1 MLAPPQS
8 AIQPAST
15 ALLFHVEIP
24 ATGFDCL
31 LNFAVKPG
39 VALQQVQ
46 QGITEV
52 IDELAFRLA
61 SSVSEKD
68 LQSNLDKYE
77 VAKLECEQQL
87 QDWQSKLSEASL
99 SVLRADRS
107 RNELSKL
114 RESYWREVQS
124 LRQQL
129 YQKQQ
134 AEEQGEDFTPDSV
147 DLFKTKQEDNEN
159 ELLEQIDRMEEE
171 HKAEIA
177 SWKQKNL
184 ELVEKLK
191 AKALQA
197 SLQRELVAKVMDGIH
212 AKTSD
217 ASVQTDHPKL
227 KDASSV
233 TDTINLVSTSI
244 QTIELEAPA
253 MQIDME
259 VQTDFEESQ
268 TGEVEGEQAQAK
280 PSKTRRR
287 SVNGR
292 SASGS
297 RRMSSAPSK
306 EKSRTRSIE
315 VAKDSPDVL
324 NSLEVSPDI
333 LGADTTDTSTQTDV
347 AMSAV
352 GPAMTTVATQ
362 VDPMQLGMPM
372 TPRTP
377 AGTPRRPRL
386 VPPRQR
392 AETVDVMLNV
402 EDQNQESGA
411 SGDGSDGESDSG
423 ISNCLLQTW
432 PDDSQPGKGKIRL
445 PGLKTPDGER
455 GDRSSF
461 SGSRS
466 PKPKALS
473 LPTQEDI
480 SGKEILFTVS
490 SQGHSA
496 VMSCRSEGARPSKR
510 TINRPRLSSPSQFAS
525 GG

>member
-1 MLAPPQS
+1 MSYIQESKRRCLRPQ
-8 AIQPAST
+8 
-15 ALLFHVEIP
+15 FHKIVTSLSSSLNKQVEVVVEVVVVVVVV
-24 ATGFDCL
+24 A
-31 LNFAVKPG
+31 
-39 VALQQVQ
+39 VAL
-46 QGITEV
+46 
-52 IDELAFRLA
+52 
-61 SSVSEKD
+61 K
-68 LQSNLDKYE
+68 
-77 VAKLECEQQL
+77 
-87 QDWQSKLSEASL
+87 
-99 SVLRADRS
+99 
-107 RNELSKL
+107 
-114 RESYWREVQS
+114 
-124 LRQQL
+124 
-129 YQKQQ
+129 
-134 AEEQGEDFTPDSV
+134 
-147 DLFKTKQEDNEN
+147 
-159 ELLEQIDRMEEE
+159 
-171 HKAEIA
+171 
-177 SWKQKNL
+177 
-184 ELVEKLK
+184 
-191 AKALQA
+191 
-197 SLQRELVAKVMDGIH
+197 
-212 AKTSD
+212 
-217 ASVQTDHPKL
+217 
-227 KDASSV
+227 
-233 TDTINLVSTSI
+233 
-244 QTIELEAPA
+244 
-253 MQIDME
+253 
-259 VQTDFEESQ
+259 
-268 TGEVEGEQAQAK
+268 
-280 PSKTRRR
+280 
-287 SVNGR
+287 
-292 SASGS
+292 
-297 RRMSSAPSK
+297 
-306 EKSRTRSIE
+306 
-315 VAKDSPDVL
+315 
-324 NSLEVSPDI
+324 
-333 LGADTTDTSTQTDV
+333 